1 MMMVVVLAQIME
13 NNVTMVDV
21 MMMMVEKTMVKNVKM
36 MMMMMM
42 MVEKTMLAIP
52 ICCQCIAMSRS
63 TEQLLALSLG
73 KL

>member
-1 MMMVVVLAQIME
+1 MGGKAKLEMMMTVVEKMLVK
-13 NNVTMVDV
+13 NVTMVE
-21 MMMMVEKTMVKNVKM
+21 MMM

-52 ICCQCIAMSRS
+52 ICCQCIAMSRP
-63 TEQLLALSLG
+63 TEQLLVLSLG

>member
-1 MMMVVVLAQIME
+1 MDGMKDKIGYDDGGGGE
-13 NNVTMVDV
+13 DV
-21 MMMMVEKTMVKNVKM
+21 VKNVIM
-36 MMMMMM
+36 VEMMMM
-42 MVEKTMLAIP
+42 MVMMEKTMLAIP